1 MQRFDVWNF
10 DIMRSEFMYTNWTYW
25 TDIEKN
31 KNLLCPTDTMPRH
44 HTFAK
49 YNYMENA

>member
-25 TDIEKN
+25 TDIKKKQEFIVSNWHYAPPPYVRKV
-31 KNLLCPTDTMPRH
+31 
-44 HTFAK
+44 
-49 YNYMENA
+49 